1 MAKESF
7 GARLAH
13 GWNAFRSVE
22 KKTEEK
28 IQYGTFGSST
38 VHRSSSSS
46 RRNSASARSIIASIY
61 ARLAVDVASYD
72 ILHVRLD
79 EQNRYK
85 ETMNSGLNN
94 CLTVEANID
103 QAASHFRQDIALS
116 MFEHGNIAIVPIDT
130 DEVKNRPGSVDIRTM
145 RIGPITAWFARHVTV
160 SLWDDETGTRREL
173 TVPKS
178 QIAIVENPFYT
189 VMNETNSTL
198 QRLIHKLGMLDSID
212 EASSSGKL
220 DLIIQ
225 LPYVIKSDARKAQA
239 EQRRQDIED
248 QMTGSKYG
256 IAYTDGTEKITQL
269 NRPADNNML
278 EQVKLL
284 RSQLHTEL
292 GLTEE
297 VFNGTADQATM
308 VNYLNGTIEPILR
321 AITEAMHRSFL
332 TKTARSQKQA
342 VKYFRDPFRNVTLA
356 EFAELADKLT
366 RSEVASSNELRSG
379 IGMKPVDDPKADAL
393 RNTNLPVADAPPS
406 IPTNEESEG
415 VGQNGS

>member
-130 DEVKNRPGSVDIRTM
+130 DEVNNRPGSVDIRTM

-178 QIAIVENPFYT
+178 QVAIVENPFYT

-278 EQVKLL
+278 AQVKLL
-284 RSQLHTEL
+284 RTQLQPQQ
-292 GLTEE
+292 
-297 VFNGTADQATM
+297 GTTQP
-308 VNYLNGTIEPILR
+308 L
-321 AITEAMHRSFL
+321 
-332 TKTARSQKQA
+332 
-342 VKYFRDPFRNVTLA
+342 
-356 EFAELADKLT
+356 
-366 RSEVASSNELRSG
+366 
-379 IGMKPVDDPKADAL
+379 
-393 RNTNLPVADAPPS
+393 
-406 IPTNEESEG
+406 
-415 VGQNGS
+415 

>member
-1 MAKESF
+1 M
-7 GARLAH
+7 
-13 GWNAFRSVE
+13 
-22 KKTEEK
+22 
-28 IQYGTFGSST
+28 
-38 VHRSSSSS
+38 
-46 RRNSASARSIIASIY
+46 
-61 ARLAVDVASYD
+61 ASYD

-130 DEVKNRPGSVDIRTM
+130 DEVNNRPGSVDIRTM

-178 QIAIVENPFYT
+178 QVAIVENPFYT